1 VDSTLGVGSVALAA
15 AGVVRGARTAAGD
28 GKGKLPRLVGEL
40 LEAQGLAPRDVEAVV
55 VGAGPGRFTGVRSA
69 VAVAKGLAWALAVPV
84 AAVGSLEALAAA
96 AAGEAG
102 AWIVLGDGPRNLY
115 VVAPGDDE
123 AVASVDLAAF
133 VAARMS
139 DAGAAPT
146 FAGTALGPLREA
158 LREAGCAAKL
168 VEYELDAA
176 AHLAVALLGAR
187 VVAAHDLEPTYV
199 REASITAPKVAPP
212 LLAFR

>member
-1 VDSTLGVGSVALAA
+1 
-15 AGVVRGARTAAGD
+15 
-28 GKGKLPRLVGEL
+28 
-40 LEAQGLAPRDVEAVV
+40 
-55 VGAGPGRFTGVRSA
+55 
-69 VAVAKGLAWALAVPV
+69 
-84 AAVGSLEALAAA
+84 
-96 AAGEAG
+96 
-102 AWIVLGDGPRNLY
+102 VLGDGPRNLY

-123 AVASVDLAAF
+123 AVTSVDLAAF
-133 VAARMS
+133 VAARVS

-168 VEYELDAA
+168 VEYELDAT
-176 AHLAVALLGAR
+176 AHLAVALRGAR